1 MCSSEAISCEFK
13 LCSNLP
19 TFQYARADHLFSQP
33 SSPRFRLNL
42 SSSCRRADRYHQS
55 FRSIPLFKMM
65 VQDFEFLAFWCPSFV
80 CFLVDLVDISCFL
93 WRVPFPV
100 VLVDIS
106 FSCGSGVYFWWLFS
120 GVCFLGVLVEVKVVN
135 MEVKPLCLV
144 HNGRFVD
151 NGLQAHRVTHKKW
164 QREGNVQI
172 RIRNVEQISKY
183 KIQSKYQI

>member
-42 SSSCRRADRYHQS
+42 SSSCRRADRYNQS

-100 VLVDIS
+100 VLVSVFWWKWRWWIWRLSPFVWFTMEGLSTMGYRHTESPTKSDKEREMFRS
-106 FSCGSGVYFWWLFS
+106 GSG
-120 GVCFLGVLVEVKVVN
+120 
-135 MEVKPLCLV
+135 
-144 HNGRFVD
+144 
-151 NGLQAHRVTHKKW
+151 T
-164 QREGNVQI
+164 
-172 RIRNVEQISKY
+172 
-183 KIQSKYQI
+183 